1 MYMRSSSVGSMNAS
15 VVELLFVDMTDTLAV
30 TVTATLFLVPNSLL
44 SFNIEENGFYEDT
57 TSILEF

>member
-15 VVELLFVDMTDTLAV
+15 AVELLFVDMTDTLAV

-44 SFNIEENGFYEDT
+44 SFN
-57 TSILEF
+57 LV